1 MLRSLRAIQRRIRWG
16 RALARYARDSRGNF
30 AIMFALA
37 APVLILFIGM
47 GIDYKTALSDKS
59 RMDTAA
65 DAAAIAAVN
74 TAKAYFAANSASLSG
89 SALSN
94 AAIAAG
100 IAQGD
105 KVFAADKG
113 PTLLVA
119 PVTPVL
125 TMTYS
130 NLTFNSS
137 VTWSGQVAT
146 HFGGLVDITNIAISG
161 ASAATAALPKYLD
174 FYVVVDTS
182 GSMGIPT
189 SSADQELLM
198 ASNPDNA
205 IEEAN
210 GYVGGCQFACH
221 FVGYGGFNYTQTNNI
236 PLKLNSVGA
245 SLQALLSTAT
255 STAVIVNQF
264 RIGIF
269 PFIVDAIRAAPLS
282 ANFTAANT
290 VAGNL
295 ANYLDQGTS
304 NSGMGSGGTHF
315 ENLWQD
321 VSPYMKAAG
330 TGFSSSSTLPF
341 IILITDGVDNNQ
353 TYSPFTGS
361 QVQIPSTTFCA
372 NAKSAG
378 YTVAVL
384 LIPYVPIVDP
394 EHIWNDEDYVVNNLI
409 NTNSIAPV
417 MQTCASSGYFFQ
429 AATAAQINSAM
440 LQIFYQAVGAARL
453 TQ

>member
-1 MLRSLRAIQRRIRWG
+1 
-16 RALARYARDSRGNF
+16 
-30 AIMFALA
+30 
-37 APVLILFIGM
+37 
-47 GIDYKTALSDKS
+47 
-59 RMDTAA
+59 
-65 DAAAIAAVN
+65 
-74 TAKAYFAANSASLSG
+74 
-89 SALSN
+89 
-94 AAIAAG
+94 
-100 IAQGD
+100 
-105 KVFAADKG
+105 
-113 PTLLVA
+113 LVA
-119 PVTPVL
+119 AVTPVL

-146 HFGGLVDITNIAISG
+146 HFGGLVGITNIAISG

-205 IEEAN
+205 IEQAN

-295 ANYLDQGTS
+295 AHYLDQGTS
-304 NSGMGSGGTHF
+304 NGGMGSGGTHF
-315 ENLWQD
+315 ENLWPD
-321 VSPYMKAAG
+321 VSPYMNAAG

-378 YTVAVL
+378 YTVPRRRLRLRSTAPCCKSSIGRSELRGLRNEGRRNPAVAG
-384 LIPYVPIVDP
+384 PGRAKRS
-394 EHIWNDEDYVVNNLI
+394 N
-409 NTNSIAPV
+409 
-417 MQTCASSGYFFQ
+417 CK
-429 AATAAQINSAM
+429 AATPILAA
-440 LQIFYQAVGAARL
+440 
-453 TQ
+453 

>member
-1 MLRSLRAIQRRIRWG
+1 LVRAGGDPFRRVG
-16 RALARYARDSRGNF
+16 RHNQHRDFRRLGSDGGATEIPRFLCRRRYLGVDGH
-30 AIMFALA
+30 
-37 APVLILFIGM
+37 
-47 GIDYKTALSDKS
+47 
-59 RMDTAA
+59 A
-65 DAAAIAAVN
+65 DE
-74 TAKAYFAANSASLSG
+74 
-89 SALSN
+89 
-94 AAIAAG
+94 
-100 IAQGD
+100 
-105 KVFAADKG
+105 
-113 PTLLVA
+113 
-119 PVTPVL
+119 
-125 TMTYS
+125 
-130 NLTFNSS
+130 
-137 VTWSGQVAT
+137 
-146 HFGGLVDITNIAISG
+146 
-161 ASAATAALPKYLD
+161 
-174 FYVVVDTS
+174 
-182 GSMGIPT
+182 
-189 SSADQELLM
+189 SADQELLM

-205 IEEAN
+205 LEQAN

-282 ANFTAANT
+282 ANFTTANT

-304 NSGMGSGGTHF
+304 NGGMGSGGTHF
-315 ENLWQD
+315 ENLWKD
-321 VSPYMKAAG
+321 VSPYMNAAG

-417 MQTCASSGYFFQ
+417 MQSCASSGYFFQ